1 MKQSTIRLGY
11 LESICQVLALET
23 ENLVME
29 HHTIWQLFQEADET
43 LFLQLAP
50 HLFTTKSTQ
59 EPFLA
64 EPLESSQEGFQYF
77 KHLVEQGG

>member
-11 LESICQVLALET
+11 LESICQVLALKT

-50 HLFTTKSTQ
+50 HLFTTKAHKNLSCGTLRVQ
-59 EPFLA
+59 SRRLSVF
-64 EPLESSQEGFQYF
+64 
-77 KHLVEQGG
+77 